1 MKEITSAYKAI
12 HTHRHMGKLFSPRSI
27 MKPVCFFLKQTSIF
41 SIALLVI
48 WLCLPGTSWLYA
60 QEPTQ
65 SQQPGSAHEQSDR
78 SLPDGW
84 QITEPNSELPLTF
97 GRIFW
102 TLALFL
108 ATLFIIKFLTRTLEK
123 MAERSTYLR
132 LAIKRLIPIIPMIGW
147 AMAVYLIVA
156 NIYALPWQT
165 MLALAASAGV
175 AIGFASQDIL
185 KNIFGGIMILLDRPF
200 QVGDKI
206 EIGNY
211 YGEVVQIGLRSVRIV
226 TLDDSLVS
234 IPNGEAM
241 NQSISN
247 TNAGESNAQVV
258 AEFYLPP
265 DIDLIQA
272 KKIAYRAAAVS
283 RYVYLNKPI
292 AVIINNE
299 VHQGRSLLKMRLKA
313 YVLDIRYEAAFASEM
328 TEIVIQDFL
337 RAGLFTPEQL
347 SLVKT

>member
-1 MKEITSAYKAI
+1 MKSAVF
-12 HTHRHMGKLFSPRSI
+12 L
-27 MKPVCFFLKQTSIF
+27 LKQPSIF
-41 SIALLVI
+41 STALIVI
-48 WLCLPGTSWLYA
+48 WLCFSSPASLFA
-60 QEPTQ
+60 QEPLEPPNSGPAQ
-65 SQQPGSAHEQSDR
+65 EQSYTSPVDNRAETEADR
-78 SLPDGW
+78 EW
-84 QITEPNSELPLTF
+84 PLTF

-102 TLALFL
+102 TVLLFL
-108 ATLFIIKFLTRTLEK
+108 AALFIIKFLTRTLEK
-123 MAERSTYLR
+123 IAERSTYLR
-132 LAIKRLIPIIPMIGW
+132 LTIKRLIPIIPMIGW

-156 NIYALPWQT
+156 NVYALPWHT
-165 MLALAASAGV
+165 VLAIAASAGV

-206 EIGNY
+206 EIGNH

-226 TLDDSLVS
+226 TPDDSLVS

-247 TNAGESNAQVV
+247 SNSGESNAQVV

-299 VHQGRSLLKMRLKA
+299 IHQGRSLLKMRLKA

-328 TEIVIQDFL
+328 TEIVMQDFL
-337 RAGLFTPEQL
+337 RAGLFTAEQL
-347 SLVKT
+347 SLVKS